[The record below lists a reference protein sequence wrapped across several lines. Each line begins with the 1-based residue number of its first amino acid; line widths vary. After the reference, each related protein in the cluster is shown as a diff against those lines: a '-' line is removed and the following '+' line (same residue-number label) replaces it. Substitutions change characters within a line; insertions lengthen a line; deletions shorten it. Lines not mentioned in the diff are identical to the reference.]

1 MRTLP
6 WQSAAGVGHIPPVRT
21 TAALLLAIALVAVV
35 LSAAALDTSPS
46 TILADPDR
54 FDGQPVTITGAITNL
69 RQTVSRR
76 GNPYYTFD
84 LSDGARTIRV
94 FSFGRSPCKDGT
106 AATVTGTFE
115 KVRRVGRYVFSNEV
129 TATEVTCR

>member
-1 MRTLP
+1 MTTP
-6 WQSAAGVGHIPPVRT
+6 
-21 TAALLLAIALVAVV
+21 TAAKRFEGGLTLRVTLAVLLGVWLIGGPVAADALGP
-35 LSAAALDTSPS
+35 SAS

-54 FDGQPVTITGAITNL
+54 FDGQPVTVTGAITNL

-94 FSFGRSPCKDGT
+94 FSFGRSPCKDGR

-115 KVRRVGRYVFSNEV
+115 KVHRVGRYVFSNEV